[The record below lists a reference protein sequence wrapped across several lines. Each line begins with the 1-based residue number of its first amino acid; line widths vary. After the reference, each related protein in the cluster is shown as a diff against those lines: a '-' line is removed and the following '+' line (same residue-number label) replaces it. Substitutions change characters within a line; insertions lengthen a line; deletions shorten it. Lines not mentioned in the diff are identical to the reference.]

1 MYVLL
6 LKKTIAVILY
16 VTIAVI
22 LYDTVQYRIA
32 CFFDELALRDFE
44 KKELQLQKEIHIPS
58 RVQKYFQDKKH

>member
-6 LKKTIAVILY
+6 FKK
-16 VTIAVI
+16 TIAVI
-22 LYDTVQYRIA
+22 LYDTVQYRIS

-58 RVQKYFQDKKH
+58 RVEKYF